1 MSAYGTFIVIDG
13 GEGTGTTTMSK
24 EAVLALETAR
34 IPAVWTREPGGSPY
48 AEKIRE
54 LILSD
59 DARHADA
66 ETMFGLF
73 WAGRRDHMLHTVLP
87 ALKEGKVVISDRF
100 DSSTWA
106 YQLCAQEQRQLKD
119 LFWAMRAHYL
129 GEWVP
134 DLYIF
139 LDVAPSIALAR
150 AKRRVGKQTHFDERE
165 LDFHNR
171 VREGFKE
178 FTHHAP
184 HRVHHPVRVQ
194 KQHLLQR
201 RVFLEPEYALSV
213 TRR

>member
-1 MSAYGTFIVIDG
+1 MTTSGTFIVIDG

-24 EAVLALETAR
+24 DAVAALEQLR
-34 IPAVWTREPGGSPY
+34 IPALWTREPGGSPY

-59 DARHADA
+59 DAKHADA

-73 WAGRRDHMLHTVLP
+73 WAARRDHLNQTVIP
-87 ALKEGKVVISDRF
+87 ALKQGMVVISDRF

-106 YQLCAQEQRQLKD
+106 YQICAQEQRQLID

-129 GEWVP
+129 QGFIP
-134 DLYIF
+134 DRYII

-171 VREGFKE
+171 VRDGFKE
-178 FTHHAP
+178 FTHVAP
-184 HRVHHPVRVQ
+184 HRVIDAGEPKEVVLEKVLKTIEEVR
-194 KQHLLQR
+194 LLKM
-201 RVFLEPEYALSV
+201 V
-213 TRR
+213 